1 MQNKKSKIEGVRGI
15 VFFTG
20 HNPKLQRM
28 ALFVIPGDNGY
39 ISTNSGQNAL
49 KISRAVKNIVE
60 HGTLKLKNNKFNG
73 FEVMQVLAMSGMA
86 FFD

>member
-28 ALFVIPGDNGY
+28 ALFVIPRDNGY

-49 KISRAVKNIVE
+49 KISGAVKNIVE
-60 HGTLKLKNNKFNG
+60 HGTLKLKNNKSKG

-86 FFD
+86 FSD